1 MTKKKIIYLPIE
13 ELPARYTQMMNA
25 SIYPKVDISLYPKI
39 EIDKEIKITIEFEK
53 FYIYF

>member
-1 MTKKKIIYLPIE
+1 MLSKNNIIKNKKK
-13 ELPARYTQMMNA
+13 
-25 SIYPKVDISLYPKI
+25 SKK